1 MDHVLDRS
9 NAKNFKLNSLKG
21 KELRKDFRR
30 KANLDIPALEVNTN
44 VFETVKSAKVL
55 GVTLRDDLKWNDHGG
70 NITANASQRIYLLKQ
85 LKSADIERVS
95 LIQFYCTC
103 IRSVLEYA
111 SQAFHA
117 GLPGY
122 LSDQI
127 ERIQKRALKI
137 RIVKR

>member
-1 MDHVLDRS
+1 M
-9 NAKNFKLNSLKG
+9 
-21 KELRKDFRR
+21 
-30 KANLDIPALEVNTN
+30 
-44 VFETVKSAKVL
+44 
-55 GVTLRDDLKWNDHGG
+55 GVALRDDLKWNDHGG

-117 GLPGY
+117 SRLGY
-122 LSDQI
+122 LSDKI
-127 ERIQKRALKI
+127 ERIQKRAL
-137 RIVKR
+137 RIMYA